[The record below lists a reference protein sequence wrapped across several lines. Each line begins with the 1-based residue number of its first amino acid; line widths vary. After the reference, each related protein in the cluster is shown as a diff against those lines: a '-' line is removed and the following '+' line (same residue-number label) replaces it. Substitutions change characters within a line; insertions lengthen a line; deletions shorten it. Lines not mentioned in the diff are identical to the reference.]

1 MITDHR
7 ILAYLF
13 DLFFDQSDEQGQ
25 RLPGGWKEQ
34 GQGWQGQGQPQHVWD
49 RWRNRWHT
57 LFQEHQDHYQ
67 IIVPHA
73 TKQEEDAK
81 Q

>member
-1 MITDHR
+1 MIKATSKARDCP
-7 ILAYLF
+7 
-13 DLFFDQSDEQGQ
+13 E
-25 RLPGGWKEQ
+25 GGKSKGKGGKGKGSPSTFGIVGEIV
-34 GQGWQGQGQPQHVWD
+34 GIPCFK
-49 RWRNRWHT
+49 NT
-57 LFQEHQDHYQ
+57 KTINLYQ